1 MSPPPATWAEAV
13 KGQKPPASNHPP
25 PLLLPASFSY
35 TRIAWRGV
43 RGRDWFSRRRMEK
56 KNYTSHAEPEQQLLD
71 TSTGRAIYAQ
81 RMRGRANVRGG
92 GGENGWREGKQPEEL
107 APEQPEP
114 ESEQPEPEQAERV
127 RYRQRQQQRK
137 KQQRKRRQPPPQL
150 QLMQSQLQLMQPQK
164 QPLQP
169 GEEVERRPQQ
179 VRRQQPCE
187 AAPR

>member
-1 MSPPPATWAEAV
+1 
-13 KGQKPPASNHPP
+13 
-25 PLLLPASFSY
+25 
-35 TRIAWRGV
+35 
-43 RGRDWFSRRRMEK
+43 MEK

-71 TSTGRAIYAQ
+71 TSTGRAIYAL

-127 RYRQRQQQRK
+127 RYRQRQQQQK
-137 KQQRKRRQPPPQL
+137 KQQWKRRQPPPQL

-169 GEEVERRPQQ
+169 GQLQHQRKKQQ
-179 VRRQQPCE
+179 QGQW
-187 AAPR
+187 